1 MKEVVSMRKK
11 SEVKSVKAPSLTIVA
26 AATIVFA
33 LFIAVILPR
42 VSAYTSANIGGLG
55 SPDTDFLYSG
65 RRLYA
70 IADSY
75 GAGGRRLYVILR
87 WTFDLLWPMAYAWFL
102 VSWTRWLA
110 AWYRKPWVKQLYWI
124 PVAAMLFD
132 YLENT
137 LVTIVMLAFP
147 KPLYALGT
155 MVSVAGLAKW
165 STLSVAFVVVLVLG
179 MGAIIIRLLRGKE

>member
-1 MKEVVSMRKK
+1 MKKK
-11 SEVKSVKAPSLTIVA
+11 SEMKSVKKPSLTVVA

-33 LFIAVILPR
+33 LFIAVVLPK
-42 VSAYTSANIGGLG
+42 VSAYTSVNIGGLG

-65 RRLYA
+65 RRLYE

-87 WTFDLLWPMAYAWFL
+87 WTFDLLWPMVYTWFL

-110 AWYRKPWVKQLYWI
+110 TWYNKPWVKQLYWI
-124 PVAAMLFD
+124 PIAAMLFD

-137 LVTIVMLAFP
+137 LVTIVMLMFP

-155 MVSVAGLAKW
+155 MVSVAGLVKW

-179 MGAIIIRLLRGKE
+179 MGVLIIRLTRRKE